1 MLIPFGLAAVIAAAI
16 SLLVLASIGFG
27 HRYSDMSS
35 KFHDKPKTDEL
46 NDVTLAIRDEDT
58 MPTIEKLWDFLS
70 KTNGEMRRVGAI
82 MVVKDLLYDINRRK
96 ELIKLI
102 NELAQTFRNETAIRD
117 SWECVRRHYGRL
129 GRSMYGLAAAA
140 GAGGYPLLIFSSTS
154 FSDTFPTQTSWLWGA
169 PIIIG
174 TLIFLNCFYVRNQ
187 LSPCLERYQNAVKKY
202 LIDAV
207 HI

>member
-102 NELAQTFRNETAIRD
+102 NELAQTFRNETAIRE
-117 SWECVRRHYGRL
+117 SWECVEATLRTARTVNVRTCRRG
-129 GRSMYGLAAAA
+129 
-140 GAGGYPLLIFSSTS
+140 
-154 FSDTFPTQTSWLWGA
+154 WCWGISIA
-169 PIIIG
+169 NI
-174 TLIFLNCFYVRNQ
+174 Q
-187 LSPCLERYQNAVKKY
+187 
-202 LIDAV
+202 
-207 HI
+207 